1 MNLDWD
7 AILTNLISFCISI
20 AWRLLAAAVVFLIG
34 TLLIRLLLKFF
45 PNGKKMQGK
54 MDETVRIFL
63 YNLINIALHCVLA
76 VTIVAILG
84 VPMASV
90 ITVLAAAGAAIALAV
105 QGSFSNLMGGI
116 MLLIFKPI
124 KVGEAVKIADE
135 SGVVTEVGFFYTQL
149 KTFDNVHVSIPN
161 GTMTSSVITNYSRE
175 DIRRVDMTFDV
186 AYGTD
191 LEKAK
196 TVLHAVLDSN
206 ENALKDPEPFVR
218 MTNFKES
225 SIEITVRVW
234 VKASD
239 YASMK
244 CDLAEACNHAFQK
257 MEIEIPYKQVDVNI
271 KTVAPK
277 K

>member
-244 CDLAEACNHAFQK
+244 CDLSEACNHAFQK